1 MFPID
6 LKRAVPERLASR
18 FPDLD
23 RALDPGRD
31 ADDPAWSMVDADALG
46 GHAEG
51 LGTVGRGNHFVELA
65 RIQTLLDPEHAD
77 RIGLD
82 AGDLVLIVHSGSR
95 GLGERILR
103 AHTERHGAGPA
114 PDPGAYLSMHDAAV
128 RWASANRRLMATR
141 VAYALGAAPAEP
153 IVDQCHNLVEAHD
166 GVYLHRKGAAPGDGR
181 DVLIAGTRGT
191 CSYLVAAHAGPEANR
206 SVAHGAGR
214 KMSRAEALRRGRSKH
229 TVEEL
234 RRTPLGSL
242 VICGDRQLLFEEA
255 PAAYK
260 RIEQVIADL
269 VQHDLAT
276 PVATTVPLVTYK
288 TPERLNGDAGP
299 ARRDGRQNH
308 RRTRARP

>member
-1 MFPID
+1 MQFHRDGFHPGDPDVFP
-6 LKRAVPERLASR
+6 
-18 FPDLD
+18 
-23 RALDPGRD
+23 
-31 ADDPAWSMVDADALG
+31 
-46 GHAEG
+46 
-51 LGTVGRGNHFVELA
+51 
-65 RIQTLLDPEHAD
+65 
-77 RIGLD
+77 
-82 AGDLVLIVHSGSR
+82 
-95 GLGERILR
+95 
-103 AHTERHGAGPA
+103 
-114 PDPGAYLSMHDAAV
+114 
-128 RWASANRRLMATR
+128 
-141 VAYALGAAPAEP
+141 
-153 IVDQCHNLVEAHD
+153 
-166 GVYLHRKGAAPGDGR
+166 AAPGHRRPGDPLPATV

-299 ARRDGRQNH
+299 ARRDGQHLPDADQRGVGDPVG
-308 RRTRARP
+308 RGERGDGGAVPRGDAAEGVATRDGVRAFVEATRAAQVVDATGAGDSFNGGYLSARARGLDPVSAAQFGHRVAGVVIGHKGALVDPELVRHL